1 MIYEGYVYVGMIIDE
16 NKYVKILLIDDEKFF
31 IENVSMYMQKRITSE
46 ITCVTTASEALEIVK
61 RKKFELIICDLK
73 ISDQAEGEL
82 ILQLNALLPN
92 QKFIVISAHELPVN
106 LRAEKDLNIT
116 AYFEKP
122 FNISEFE
129 QKIKFIEQRNYQNV
143 TL

>member
-1 MIYEGYVYVGMIIDE
+1 MFVDTYIL
-16 NKYVKILLIDDEKFF
+16 VKILLIDDEKFF
-31 IENVSMYMQKRITSE
+31 IENVSRYLQKRITSE
-46 ITCVTTASEALEIVK
+46 ITCVNTASEALEIVK
-61 RKKFELIICDLK
+61 QQQFELIICDLK

-92 QKFIVISAHELPVN
+92 QKFIVMSAHEIPDS
-106 LRAEKDLNIT
+106 LRTDKDLNIT

-129 QKIKFIEQRNYQNV
+129 QKIKHIEQRIYQKV